1 MTTKGQIYVSTTLDK
16 HFAHM
21 VQYRHYCFLA
31 RLYAVCIQTTHVELL
46 QRVVVRRWTTS
57 AGGKPSM
64 IEERRMADQDL
75 HLLYDL
81 AIYNC
86 SRFGPFRQ
94 FLYEDQQTVR
104 EYTNIEIAREATRL
118 AGGLRAIGIEPGD
131 RVLMMMPNRP
141 EVVIGYQAIAR
152 AGAIIIPV
160 LPLLK
165 GPEVRFIAEN
175 SGAKAI
181 FTSALLLPL
190 LQNALADL
198 PTMRY
203 IISTDVTTS
212 EETPQASGVPQVLA
226 YNDIVAKGADKADQY
241 MTNLDGITLDT
252 NDTAVILYTSGTTGR
267 PKGVMLSHRN
277 LVSNAISGRGEEYEQ
292 RSEETQLAILPLAHA
307 FGIVALNVM
316 YLTGA
321 SVVMH
326 PRFDTHTVLSAIER
340 HHIGA
345 FAGVPAMF
353 VALLYTPDAKKYDTS
368 SLQYCVSGSAPL
380 PVNIL
385 EGFEQKFGCTIREGY
400 GLSEGSAALTGHTLD
415 MERKAGSVGKPSAN
429 IEIQVVDAHDN
440 PLPMGEI
447 GEVVARGPN
456 VMRGYYNMPEETKEA
471 LRNGWL
477 HTGDM
482 GRFDEDGYLY
492 IVERK
497 KDLIIRGGFNIYP
510 RDIEEVLTTH
520 PSVIEAAV
528 IGVPSERMGEEVK
541 AFVVV
546 RTPVPAEELM
556 AYCREKLANYKT
568 PSEIEFV
575 DALPRNA
582 IGKIDKKELRKHHVH

>member
-1 MTTKGQIYVSTTLDK
+1 
-16 HFAHM
+16 
-21 VQYRHYCFLA
+21 
-31 RLYAVCIQTTHVELL
+31 
-46 QRVVVRRWTTS
+46 
-57 AGGKPSM
+57 M
-64 IEERRMADQDL
+64 IEERRMTDQDL
-75 HLLYDL
+75 HVLYDL

-86 SRFGPFRQ
+86 SRFGPFPQ

-104 EYTNIEIAREATRL
+104 EYTNIDIAKEATQL
-118 AGGLRAIGIEPGD
+118 AAGLRALGIRQGD

-152 AGAIIIPV
+152 AGAVIIPV

-165 GPEVRFIAEN
+165 APEVRFIAEN

-190 LQNALADL
+190 LQSALTEL
-198 PTMRY
+198 PEMRY

-212 EETPQASGVPQVLA
+212 EEDSQTHGTPQVFA
-226 YNDIVAKGADKADQY
+226 YVDVVAKGLGKEEQY
-241 MTNLDGITLDT
+241 MTHLDGVVPDQD
-252 NDTAVILYTSGTTGR
+252 DTAVILYTSGTTGR
-267 PKGVMLSHRN
+267 PKGVMLTHRN
-277 LVSNAISGRGEEYEQ
+277 LVSNGMSGRGAEYEQ
-292 RSEETQLAILPLAHA
+292 RSEDTQLAILPLAHA
-307 FGIVALNVM
+307 FGIVSLNVL
-316 YLTGA
+316 YLSGA
-321 SVVMH
+321 KAVMH
-326 PRFDTHTVLSAIER
+326 PRFDTTAVLSAIER
-340 HHIGA
+340 HRIAA

-353 VALLYTPDAKKYDTS
+353 VALLYTPNTEKYDTS
-368 SLQYCVSGSAPL
+368 SLKYCVSGSAPL

-400 GLSEGSAALTGHTLD
+400 GLSEGSAALTGHGAD
-415 MERKAGSVGKPSAN
+415 MVRKAGSVGKPMEG
-429 IEIQVVDAHDN
+429 IEIQVVDEHDT

-456 VMRGYYNMPEETKEA
+456 VMKGYYNMSEETKEA

-482 GRFDEDGYLY
+482 GRFDQDGYLY

-520 PSVIEAAV
+520 PAVIEAAV
-528 IGVPSERMGEEVK
+528 VGILSERMGEEVK
-541 AFVVV
+541 AYVVA
-546 RTPVPAEELM
+546 RTPVDAETLM

-568 PSEIEFV
+568 PKEIEFV
-575 DALPRNA
+575 NALPRNA
-582 IGKIDKKELRKHHVH
+582 IGKIDKKELRKRNVH